1 MKTIRNIVLV
11 VAAIIV
17 ATTVSFAQSYSLT
30 PNDTIKIVGM
40 MEDLET
46 LSIQQINTSTTSITF
61 LWQKISEIVPEK
73 WEATVCD
80 NAYCRTTLEDSGV
93 MNPVEPTDYGLL
105 LLHITPHV
113 NYGTAIVRYA
123 VWDSTNPLQKDTLT
137 YILIVKEAS
146 GIVETFNSNL
156 FSIFPNPSQDN
167 ITISTFLNQGYKYLI
182 LDEAGNN
189 VQAGHIISSS
199 MSIDTKN
206 LPSGMYSMSI
216 LDDQK
221 IVMIKKI
228 IVQH

>member
-1 MKTIRNIVLV
+1 MKTIKHIVV
-11 VAAIIV
+11 TIAVFITV
-17 ATTVSFAQSYSLT
+17 TTYAYTQNYSIT

-46 LSIQQINTSTTSITF
+46 LSIQQINTSTNSITF

-137 YILIVKEAS
+137 YILIVKES
-146 GIVETFNSNL
+146 TGIDETTPNTP
-156 FSIFPNPSQDN
+156 FSIFPNPSQDK
-167 ITISTFLNQGYKYLI
+167 ISISTNLNHGFQYLMV
-182 LDEAGNN
+182 DEAGNN
-189 VQAGHIISSS
+189 VQSGFAYSSS
-199 MSIDTKN
+199 ESIDTKN
-206 LPSGMYSMSI
+206 IPNGMYCMSI
-216 LDDQK
+216 LDEQK
-221 IVMIKKI
+221 LVMIKKI